1 MISWLRFED
10 PPPPPEEWRNL
21 VLRDGRSVPV
31 RWVRDKRARR
41 LRLMLGEKG
50 VRLTL
55 PRTASVRLA
64 ETFLFEN
71 RDWLAEQL
79 ARLPAVEA
87 RPFGAEDRELVL
99 RGEVLPIDWREGR
112 FLRVERV
119 EHGLMVSR
127 SVRSSDKQVRA
138 AMRAFYLREAQ
149 ADVARWLP
157 AWAPGLPRAPA
168 SMRFRALSSLW
179 GSLSAADGVMLDL
192 ALVLGRPSAFEY
204 VLVHEL
210 CHLIHR
216 DHSRRFWREVE
227 SRCPHWRDERDYL
240 HGEGLALKGG
250 LRRFNA

>member
-1 MISWLRFED
+1 MISWLRFEE
-10 PPPPPEEWRNL
+10 PLPLEEWRNL
-21 VLRDGRSVPV
+21 VLRDGSSVPV

-79 ARLPAVEA
+79 ARLPPVDT
-87 RPFGAEDRELVL
+87 RPFGSEDRELRL
-99 RGEVLPIDWREGR
+99 RGEALPIDWREGR
-112 FLRVERV
+112 FLRVERTDATV
-119 EHGLMVSR
+119 TITR
-127 SVRSSDKQVRA
+127 TARSSDKQLRA
-138 AMRAFYLREAQ
+138 AMRAFYQREAE
-149 ADVARWLP
+149 ADVGRWLP
-157 AWAPGLPRAPA
+157 AWSPGLPRPPA
-168 SMRFRALSSLW
+168 SLRFRALSSLW
-179 GSLSAADGVMLDL
+179 GSLSATDALMLDL

-227 SRCPHWRDERDYL
+227 ARCPQWREERDYL

-250 LRRFNA
+250 LRRFYA

>member
-1 MISWLRFED
+1 MISWLRFEE
-10 PPPPPEEWRNL
+10 PLPQEEWRNL
-21 VLRDGRSVPV
+21 VLRDGSSVPV

-71 RDWLAEQL
+71 RDWLADQL
-79 ARLPAVEA
+79 ARLPPVAMQ
-87 RPFGAEDRELVL
+87 PFGAGDTALTL
-99 RGEVLPIDWREGR
+99 RGETLPIDWREGR
-112 FLRVERV
+112 FLRIERAGPGV
-119 EHGLMVSR
+119 AITR
-127 SVRSSDKQVRA
+127 SARSSDRQLRA
-138 AMRAFYLREAQ
+138 AMREFYLREAQ
-149 ADVARWLP
+149 ADVGRWLP
-157 AWAPGLPRAPA
+157 AWLPGLPRPPA
-168 SMRFRALSSLW
+168 SLRFRALSSLW

-192 ALVLGRPSAFEY
+192 ALVLGRPAAFEY

-227 SRCPHWRDERDYL
+227 ARCPRWQDERDYL

-250 LRRFNA
+250 LRRFTA